1 MSIAGR
7 QIAISRAIVPAL
19 ASPLIFGAL
28 FGFPGGMGS
37 APRFARTY
45 SASKP
50 VHLGITGRCGDITI
64 NSWSKREVNVKAL
77 SASPVEIDDRV
88 TGSTINVKVG
98 RPHMRRVDFDIYV
111 PGDTSISVN
120 STMGRVAIS
129 GVNGHI
135 SIDTVN
141 GDIHLMDVRS
151 SCVEAKTLMGDIHFD
166 GELAGD
172 GPYTLQSMSGDID
185 VILPDS
191 VSFDLVARSLA
202 SSINLGG
209 FFLSQRSEQD
219 RSISGKHER
228 GGPRLNLTTFE
239 GRILLHKK

>member
-1 MSIAGR
+1 
-7 QIAISRAIVPAL
+7 
-19 ASPLIFGAL
+19 
-28 FGFPGGMGS
+28 
-37 APRFARTY
+37 
-45 SASKP
+45 
-50 VHLGITGRCGDITI
+50 
-64 NSWSKREVNVKAL
+64 
-77 SASPVEIDDRV
+77 
-88 TGSTINVKVG
+88 
-98 RPHMRRVDFDIYV
+98 MRRVDFDIYV